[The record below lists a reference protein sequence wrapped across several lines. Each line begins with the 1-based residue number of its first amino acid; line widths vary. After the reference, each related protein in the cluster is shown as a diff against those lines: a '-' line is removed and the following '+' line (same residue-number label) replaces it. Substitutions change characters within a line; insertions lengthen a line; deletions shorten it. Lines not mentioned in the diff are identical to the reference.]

1 MIMKKKIGGALGKKG
16 STQISSDYYT
26 TEDEIDL
33 YEIWLILKR
42 RKKTVFLITFLFALI
57 SVIYC
62 FLAPPVYKTEATIYP
77 LGGNKTGGLSSLL
90 SSLPISLPIGGQ
102 SGLTVEAVLESRT
115 LRERVIKDLNLL
127 PELFPDKWDNVH
139 KKWKLEKDEEPPT
152 ILDGVKK
159 LDKLMSV
166 STDKNTGIIKLS
178 VEFEKKPEMAYKIAE
193 ASLKEAESILNEKS
207 FSLAKRYRIYIGK
220 QLAIAEQKLK
230 EIENIYREFVSRKK
244 KKVPL
249 IFGTDSKE
257 YGRLRGELIA
267 KREKLELLKGVGGNG
282 EEIARLRHDIEEIKR
297 RLSALKTGK
306 PDFVSLPDYQLNLQK
321 LQAQMAIAEA
331 LFETLVKEYEM
342 AKAQEMKEQI
352 SFQVV
357 DPPYI
362 PDVNKPYSP
371 KKPLIIAVGILSG
384 LFIGIFVAFF
394 KEWLEN
400 VRRRHRGELDNA

>member
-1 MIMKKKIGGALGKKG
+1 MGKTG
-16 STQISSDYYT
+16 STQISPDCYT
-26 TEDEIDL
+26 AEDEIDL

-42 RKKTVFLITFLFALI
+42 RKKTVFLITFLFTLI

-62 FLAPPVYKTEATIYP
+62 FLAPPVYKTETTIYP

-115 LRERVIKDLNLL
+115 LKERVIKDLNLL
-127 PELFPDKWDNVH
+127 PELFPDKWDSVH
-139 KKWKLEKDEEPPT
+139 KRWKLEGDEEPPT

-178 VEFEKKPEMAYKIAE
+178 VEFEKKPKMAYEIAE
-193 ASLKEAESILNEKS
+193 TSLKEAENILNEKS
-207 FSLAKRYRIYIGK
+207 FSLAKKYRIYIGK
-220 QLAIAEQKLK
+220 QLAIAEQKLR
-230 EIENIYREFVSRKK
+230 EIEKIYREFVSGKIK
-244 KKVPL
+244 EVPL
-249 IFGTDSKE
+249 IFGSDSKE
-257 YGRLRGELIA
+257 YGRLQGELIA
-267 KREKLELLKGVGGNG
+267 KRKKLELLKGAGGSR
-282 EEIARLRHDIEEIKR
+282 EEIARLRHDIEEIR
-297 RLSALKTGK
+297 HRLSTLRTGK

-362 PDVNKPYSP
+362 PDVNKPYRP
-371 KKPLIIAVGILSG
+371 KKPLIVAVGILSG